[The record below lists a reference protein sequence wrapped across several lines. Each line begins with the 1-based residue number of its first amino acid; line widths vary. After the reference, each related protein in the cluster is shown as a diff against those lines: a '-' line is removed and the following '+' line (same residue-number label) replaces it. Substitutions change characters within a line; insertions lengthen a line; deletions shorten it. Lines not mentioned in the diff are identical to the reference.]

1 MIDLKTKGLKNA
13 CMIKTILGL
22 KHVKNR
28 RSCLLMAIRSARY
41 LTGRNVV
48 TGKALGIC
56 EMEYNVLKKD
66 DVTMHQLYNE
76 HFFSGLAMYLI
87 AIDCIGCLFE
97 NSTITSKIENNSIIR
112 ALKSFSSLDNE
123 RIEAV
128 KDLRNTLAHNF
139 GLATESKGGAKKTKH
154 KFTLSFSDKAE
165 AIKLPKK
172 DWDGDFGNKK
182 QSCST
187 IIGVSAFCN
196 LAESIIAN
204 VYDSYEKGLLKLR
217 VSEEQ
222 VKARFTVLV

>member
-1 MIDLKTKGLKNA
+1 MIR
-13 CMIKTILGL
+13 TILGL
-22 KHVKNR
+22 KQVKNR
-28 RSCLLMAIRSARY
+28 KSCLLMAIRSARY
-41 LTGRNVV
+41 LTGRDVI
-48 TGKALGIC
+48 TGKALGIG

-66 DVTMHQLYNE
+66 EVQTHQLYNE
-76 HFFSGLAMYLI
+76 HFFTGIAMYLI
-87 AIDCIGCLFE
+87 ALDCIGCLFE
-97 NSTITSKIENNSIIR
+97 NTTIKPVDDNNSIVR
-112 ALKSFSSLDNE
+112 ALESFSALKNKE
-123 RIEAV
+123 IEAV
-128 KDLRNTLAHNF
+128 KDLRNTLAHNY

>member
-1 MIDLKTKGLKNA
+1 MIR
-13 CMIKTILGL
+13 TILGL
-22 KHVKNR
+22 KQVKNR
-28 RSCLLMAIRSARY
+28 KSCLLMAIRSARY
-41 LTGRNVV
+41 LTGRDVI
-48 TGKALGIC
+48 TGKALGIG

-66 DVTMHQLYNE
+66 EVQTHQLYNE
-76 HFFSGLAMYLI
+76 HFFTGIAMYLI
-87 AIDCIGCLFE
+87 ALDCIGCLFE
-97 NSTITSKIENNSIIR
+97 NTTIKPVDDNNSIVR
-112 ALKSFSSLDNE
+112 ALESFSALKNKE
-123 RIEAV
+123 IEAV

>member
-1 MIDLKTKGLKNA
+1 
-13 CMIKTILGL
+13 MIKTILGL
-22 KHVKNR
+22 KRVKNR

-41 LTGRNVV
+41 LTGRDLI
-48 TGKALGIC
+48 TGKAIGIC
-56 EMEYNVLKKD
+56 EMEYTILKND
-66 DVTMHQLYNE
+66 DVTTLQLYNE

-87 AIDCIGCLFE
+87 AIDCIGCLFD
-97 NSTITSKIENNSIIR
+97 NLTITPKTENNNSIIR
-112 ALKSFSSLDNE
+112 ALKSFSTLDDE

>member
-1 MIDLKTKGLKNA
+1 
-13 CMIKTILGL
+13 MIKTILGL
-22 KHVKNR
+22 KRVKNR

-41 LTGRNVV
+41 LTGRDVI
-48 TGKALGIC
+48 TGKAIGIC
-56 EMEYNVLKKD
+56 EMEYTILKND
-66 DVTMHQLYNE
+66 DVTTLQLYNE

-87 AIDCIGCLFE
+87 AIDCIGCLFD
-97 NSTITSKIENNSIIR
+97 NLTITPKTENNNSIIR
-112 ALKSFSSLDNE
+112 ALKSFSTLDDE

>member
-1 MIDLKTKGLKNA
+1 
-13 CMIKTILGL
+13 MIKTILGL
-22 KHVKNR
+22 KHDKTR

-41 LTGRNVV
+41 LTGREII
-48 TGKALGIC
+48 TGKAIGIC
-56 EMEYNVLKKD
+56 EMEYNVLNKD
-66 DVTMHQLYNE
+66 EVATHQLYNE

-87 AIDCIGCLFE
+87 AIDCIGCLFD
-97 NSTITSKIENNSIIR
+97 NLTITPKTENNNSIIR
-112 ALKSFSSLDNE
+112 ALKSFSTLDDE

>member
-1 MIDLKTKGLKNA
+1 
-13 CMIKTILGL
+13 
-22 KHVKNR
+22 
-28 RSCLLMAIRSARY
+28 MAIRSARY
-41 LTGRNVV
+41 LTGRDVI
-48 TGKALGIC
+48 TGKALGIG

-66 DVTMHQLYNE
+66 EVQTHQLYNE
-76 HFFSGLAMYLI
+76 HFFTGIAMYLI
-87 AIDCIGCLFE
+87 ALDCIGCLFE
-97 NSTITSKIENNSIIR
+97 NTTIKPVDDNNSIVR
-112 ALKSFSSLDNE
+112 ALESFSALKNKE
-123 RIEAV
+123 IEAV

>member
-1 MIDLKTKGLKNA
+1 MIR
-13 CMIKTILGL
+13 TILGL
-22 KHVKNR
+22 KQVKNR
-28 RSCLLMAIRSARY
+28 KSCLLMAIRSARY
-41 LTGRNVV
+41 LTGRDVI
-48 TGKALGIC
+48 TGKALGIG

-66 DVTMHQLYNE
+66 EVQTHQLYNE
-76 HFFSGLAMYLI
+76 HFFTGIAMYLI
-87 AIDCIGCLFE
+87 ALDCIGCLFE
-97 NSTITSKIENNSIIR
+97 NTTIKPLDDNNSIVR
-112 ALKSFSSLDNE
+112 ALESFSALKNKE
-123 RIEAV
+123 IEAV

>member
-1 MIDLKTKGLKNA
+1 MIR
-13 CMIKTILGL
+13 TILGL
-22 KHVKNR
+22 KQVKNR
-28 RSCLLMAIRSARY
+28 KSCLLMAIRSARY
-41 LTGRNVV
+41 LTGRDVI
-48 TGKALGIC
+48 TGKALGIG

-66 DVTMHQLYNE
+66 EVQTHQLYNE
-76 HFFSGLAMYLI
+76 HFFTGIAMYLI
-87 AIDCIGCLFE
+87 ALDCIGCLFE
-97 NSTITSKIENNSIIR
+97 NTTIKPVDDNNSIVR
-112 ALKSFSSLDNE
+112 ALESFSALKNRE
-123 RIEAV
+123 IEAV

>member
-1 MIDLKTKGLKNA
+1 
-13 CMIKTILGL
+13 
-22 KHVKNR
+22 
-28 RSCLLMAIRSARY
+28 
-41 LTGRNVV
+41 
-48 TGKALGIC
+48 
-56 EMEYNVLKKD
+56 MEYNVLKKD
-66 DVTMHQLYNE
+66 EVQTHQLYNE
-76 HFFSGLAMYLI
+76 HFFTGIAMYLI
-87 AIDCIGCLFE
+87 ALDCIGCLFE
-97 NSTITSKIENNSIIR
+97 NTTIKPVDDNNSIVR
-112 ALKSFSSLDNE
+112 ALESFSALKNKE
-123 RIEAV
+123 IEAV